1 MKKGFTL
8 IELVI
13 SISIISTLFTIAML
27 SFRTV
32 ESTEA
37 KRDLKEIVNRIKFAR
52 NMAISE
58 KAQSEVNFMEN
69 NSYEVICKD
78 YRETFN
84 YSEGLKLLNTEAIKL
99 KFTIKGVS
107 SKDTA
112 QTLYFKIKD
121 KIYEV
126 TIEPVT
132 GKVNLKI

>member
-1 MKKGFTL
+1 MKRAFTL

-13 SISIISTLFTIAML
+13 SVSIVSILLTIGFM

-32 ESTEA
+32 GSIEA
-37 KRDLKEIVNRIKFAR
+37 KKDLKKIVNHIKFAR

-58 KAQSEVNFMEN
+58 KSQSQVNFTGDN
-69 NSYEVICKD
+69 TYEIICTD
-78 YRETFN
+78 YREVFH
-84 YSEGLKLLNTEAIKL
+84 YSEKLKLLNTKDIEL
-99 KFTIKGVS
+99 VFTFKGVS
-107 SKDTA
+107 SRDTA

-121 KIYEV
+121 KMYEI